1 MTGPAAGAAPRE
13 DWPLDPAVTYLNHGG
28 YGVAPKS
35 VMAVAAEWRARI
47 ERNPMRFMKEELPGA
62 WRSAAASLAAYLG
75 ARGEDLV
82 FVANATEGV
91 NAVLRSLELH
101 PGDEILVT
109 ELGYAAIAKA
119 ARHAALRSGAQVVEV
134 PVPLPLS
141 DTGSVIAAIAAR
153 LGPRTRLVIID
164 HIASSSALVMPVAE
178 IVRLA
183 HAAGAP
189 VLIDGA
195 HAPGQVPLDL
205 AAIGGDWYVGNC
217 HKWLMAPRG
226 CGFLWAPPER
236 QAELHPLAISH
247 GYGGGFVAEFDW
259 TGTRDPSPFL
269 AVPAAIAFHQRLGGV
284 ALMARNAA
292 LAREA
297 ARLLARTWRT
307 ELGGPESAFAAM
319 ATVRLPERGASVEAA
334 IALER
339 RLARDHGIVV
349 AIMLQAG
356 ALWARVAAQAYNELA
371 DYERLARAVV
381 DS

>member
-1 MTGPAAGAAPRE
+1 MTGPVLGAAARAE
-13 DWPLDPAVTYLNHGG
+13 WPLDPAVTYLNHGG
-28 YGVAPKS
+28 YGVAPKP
-35 VMAVAAEWRARI
+35 VMAVAADWRERI
-47 ERNPMRFMKEELPGA
+47 ERNPMRFMKEELPDA

-91 NAVLRSLELH
+91 NAVLRSLDFR
-101 PGDEILVT
+101 PGDEILIT

-119 ARHAALRSGAQVVEV
+119 ARYAARRSGARVVEV
-134 PVPLPLS
+134 EVPLPLT

-247 GYGGGFVAEFDW
+247 GYGSGFIAEFDW

-269 AVPAAIAFHQRLGGV
+269 AVPAAIAFHRRLGGA

-297 ARLLARTWRT
+297 ARLLATTWRT
-307 ELGGPESAFAAM
+307 ELGGPEGAFAAM
-319 ATVRLPERGASVEAA
+319 ATVRLPEREASVEAA
-334 IALER
+334 VALER

-349 AIMLQAG
+349 AIMRQAG

-371 DYERLARAVV
+371 DYERLARVVV